1 MPTKPMNL
9 CDNCFS
15 TFYKKDGKIPP
26 ISDKFFYRKLP
37 ANETARVQPQEEE
50 ESEDN

>member
-15 TFYKKDGKIPP
+15 AYYKKNGKIPT
-26 ISDKFFYRKLP
+26 SNDEVYYRKLP
-37 ANETARVQPQEEE
+37 AKESVQVQPQEEE
-50 ESEDN
+50 ESEED